1 VGALGLY
8 DAAARAVPDNPEA
21 LAAFAA
27 LASVAIAQTQ
37 LHDREALVRARL
49 EALDRASQRLAA
61 ERSLDGVLQRIVEPW
76 RGCALGEAAALSVAV
91 LGPPLVRWGERAVA
105 FRTRKEFTLLAYLA
119 LTGTPQPREHL
130 AALFWP
136 DHDPATA
143 RKVVRTTLS
152 RLRHDLAVAGGTP
165 MAALTLLRTGRD
177 ALGRE
182 VVGLARAGTPAL
194 TLDVEAHNTLRPSST
209 VAPAARAHTLQ
220 NASSREGSTL
230 AE

>member
-1 VGALGLY
+1 MGALGLY

-105 FRTRKEFTLLAYLA
+105 FRTRKEFTLLA
-119 LTGTPQPREHL
+119 
-130 AALFWP
+130 
-136 DHDPATA
+136 
-143 RKVVRTTLS
+143 
-152 RLRHDLAVAGGTP
+152 
-165 MAALTLLRTGRD
+165 
-177 ALGRE
+177 
-182 VVGLARAGTPAL
+182 
-194 TLDVEAHNTLRPSST
+194 
-209 VAPAARAHTLQ
+209 
-220 NASSREGSTL
+220 
-230 AE
+230 